1 MIPGQDVLPLIF
13 NRLITLYQSSQHS
26 SFKSIFLSYL
36 SFTPTSD
43 QADLIDLLSDF
54 ISNQNE
60 REIMVIRG
68 YAGTGKTNMVAALS
82 KTLPSF
88 KWRSAL
94 LAPTG
99 RAAKVLS
106 NYSQKPA
113 QTIHKKI
120 FRKTPTHDGGV
131 MFTLGENL
139 HRNTIFIVDE
149 ASMIGIDNPN
159 SESVYASLLESL
171 LEYVFSGDNC
181 KLILVGDTAQLPPVG
196 SNESPALN
204 IDYLKASYHLS
215 IKHIELKQVARQQD
229 ASGILKNATY
239 LRECISEVSDEFPK
253 LQPSKDVIRLQG
265 DELEDALNSAYS
277 KYGFNDVLI
286 VTRSNKRANAFNQS
300 VRNRIRYMDDDLCG
314 GDLMMV
320 VKNNYYWLDEKS
332 DAGFIANGDSLQVK
346 KILGRK
352 ELYGFNFAEC
362 VVQLCDYINAPELTL
377 NLLLDSV
384 NTDTSALT
392 KEQQQQLFAGVME
405 DVSDE
410 PIKGIRMAYLKNSP
424 FFNALQ
430 VKFNYAVTCHKA
442 QGGQWPCVFIDQG
455 YLTKEMLN
463 TEYIRWLYTAFT
475 RATEKVY
482 LMNFSDDFF
491 EA

>member
-1 MIPGQDVLPLIF
+1 LNKPL
-13 NRLITLYQSSQHS
+13 NNQS
-26 SFKSIFLSYL
+26 FISIFLSYL
-36 SFTPTSD
+36 SFTPTQD
-43 QADLIDLLSDF
+43 QSTLISLLAEF
-54 ISNQNE
+54 MLNSND
-60 REIMVIRG
+60 REIMVIKG

-106 NYSQKPA
+106 NYSEKPA

-120 FRKTPTHDGGV
+120 FRKIPTNDGGV
-131 MFTLGENL
+131 QFTLAENL
-139 HRNTIFIVDE
+139 HRNTVFIVDE
-149 ASMIGIDNPN
+149 ASMIGLDNPN
-159 SESVYASLLESL
+159 SESVYGSLLESL
-171 LEYVFSGDNC
+171 FEYVYSGDNC

-204 IDYLKASYHLS
+204 IDYLKAAYHFN
-215 IKHIELKQVARQQD
+215 IKHFELKQVARQQD
-229 ASGILKNATY
+229 ASGILVNATH
-239 LRECISEVSDEFPK
+239 LRECIVRESDEFPK
-253 LQPSKDVIRLQG
+253 LQTFKDVVRLSG
-265 DELEDALNSAYS
+265 DELEDALNNAYS

-286 VTRSNKRANAFNQS
+286 VTRSNKRANLFNQA
-300 VRNRIRYMDDDLCG
+300 VRTRIRYMDDDLCG

-320 VKNNYYWLDEKS
+320 VKNNYFWLDEKTE
-332 DAGFIANGDSLQVK
+332 AGFIANGDSLQIK
-346 KILGRK
+346 KITGRK

-362 VVQLCDYINAPELTL
+362 IVELCDYPNSPEITI
-377 NLLLDSV
+377 NLLLDSI

-392 KEQQQQLFAGVME
+392 KEQQQFLFEAVME
-405 DVSDE
+405 DVADQ
-410 PIKGIRMAYLKNSP
+410 PIKGLRMAYLKKNP
-424 FFNALQ
+424 YFNALQ

-463 TEYIRWLYTAFT
+463 VEYIRWLYTAFT
-475 RATEKVY
+475 RASEKVY

-491 EA
+491 ED

>member
-1 MIPGQDVLPLIF
+1 MSVTS
-13 NRLITLYQSSQHS
+13 NTHS
-26 SFKSIFLSYL
+26 FTSIFLSYL
-36 SFTPTSD
+36 SFVPTTD
-43 QADLIDLLSDF
+43 QSSLISLLSEF
-54 ISNQNE
+54 ITNSSE
-60 REIMVIRG
+60 REIMVIKG

-88 KWRSAL
+88 KWKSAL

-106 NYSQKPA
+106 NYSQRPA

-120 FRKTPTHDGGV
+120 FRKIPTENGGV
-131 MFTLGENL
+131 AFTLGENL

-149 ASMIGIDNPN
+149 ASMIGLDNPT
-159 SESVYASLLESL
+159 SDSVYGSLLESL
-171 LEYVFSGDNC
+171 FEYVFSGDNC

-196 SNESPALN
+196 SSDSPALN
-204 IDYLKASYHLS
+204 IDYLKAAYHLN
-215 IKHIELKQVARQQD
+215 IKYIELKQVARQQD
-229 ASGILKNATY
+229 ASGILKNATH
-239 LRECISEVSDEFPK
+239 LRECIANLSSEFPK
-253 LQPSKDVIRLQG
+253 LHTHADVIRLSG
-265 DELEDALNSAYS
+265 DDLEDAMNSAYS

-286 VTRSNKRANAFNQS
+286 VTRSNKRANLFNQS

-320 VKNNYYWLDEKS
+320 VKNNYFWLDEKTE
-332 DAGFIANGDSLQVK
+332 AGFIANGDSLQIK
-346 KILGRK
+346 KIIGRR

-362 VVQLCDYINAPELTL
+362 VVQLCDYPDAPEVTL
-377 NLLLDSV
+377 NLLLDSI

-392 KEQQQQLFAGVME
+392 KEQQQFLFQAVME
-405 DVSDE
+405 DVADQ
-410 PIKGIRMAYLKNSP
+410 PIKGLRLSYLRNSP
-424 FFNALQ
+424 YFNALQ

-455 YLTKEMLN
+455 YLTAEMMN
-463 TEYIRWLYTAFT
+463 VEYIRWLYTAFT

-491 EA
+491 D

>member
-1 MIPGQDVLPLIF
+1 MNQASSK
-13 NRLITLYQSSQHS
+13 QS
-26 SFKSIFLSYL
+26 FTSIFLSYL
-36 SFTPTSD
+36 SFVPTPD
-43 QADLIDLLSDF
+43 QSDLISLLSEF
-54 ISNQNE
+54 ITNSSE
-60 REIMVIRG
+60 REIMVIKG

-106 NYSQKPA
+106 NYSQRPA

-120 FRKTPTHDGGV
+120 FRKTPTADGGV
-131 MFTLGENL
+131 AFSLGENL

-149 ASMIGIDNPN
+149 ASMIGLDNPT
-159 SESVYASLLESL
+159 SDSVYGSLLESL
-171 LEYVFSGDNC
+171 FEYVFSGDNC

-196 SNESPALN
+196 SSDSPALN
-204 IDYLKASYHLS
+204 IDYLKAAYHLN
-215 IKHIELKQVARQQD
+215 IKCIELKQVARQQD
-229 ASGILKNATY
+229 ASGILKNATH
-239 LRECISEVSDEFPK
+239 LRECIANVSSEFPK
-253 LQPSKDVIRLQG
+253 LHTHADVIRLSG
-265 DELEDALNSAYS
+265 DELEDAMNSAYS
-277 KYGFNDVLI
+277 KYGYNDVLI
-286 VTRSNKRANAFNQS
+286 VTRSNKRANLFNQA
-300 VRNRIRYMDDDLCG
+300 VRARIRYMDDDLCG

-320 VKNNYYWLDEKS
+320 VKNNYFWLDEKTE
-332 DAGFIANGDSLQVK
+332 AGFIANGDSLQIK
-346 KILGRK
+346 KIVARR

-362 VVQLCDYINAPELTL
+362 VVQLCDYPDAPEVTL
-377 NLLLDSV
+377 NLVLDSI

-392 KEQQQQLFAGVME
+392 KEQQKELFERVME
-405 DVSDE
+405 DVADQ
-410 PIKGIRMAYLKNSP
+410 PIKGLRLSYLRNNP
-424 FFNALQ
+424 YFNALQ

-455 YLTKEMLN
+455 YLTAEMMN
-463 TEYIRWLYTAFT
+463 VEYIRWLYTAFT

-491 EA
+491 E

>member
-1 MIPGQDVLPLIF
+1 M
-13 NRLITLYQSSQHS
+13 NSS
-26 SFKSIFLSYL
+26 SFVSIFLSHL
-36 SFTPTSD
+36 SFTPTTD
-43 QADLIDLLSDF
+43 QSNLISLLSDF
-54 ISNQNE
+54 IASTNE
-60 REIMVIRG
+60 REIMVIKG

-88 KWRSAL
+88 KWRSIL

-106 NYSQKPA
+106 SYSQKPA

-139 HRNTIFIVDE
+139 HRNTVFIVDE
-149 ASMIGIDNPN
+149 ASMIGMDNPN

-171 LEYVFSGDNC
+171 FEYVYAGDNC

-204 IDYLKASYHLS
+204 IDLLKAAYHLS
-215 IKHIELKQVARQQD
+215 IRHIELKQVARQQD
-229 ASGILKNATY
+229 ASGILLNATH
-239 LRECISEVSDEFPK
+239 LRECILNFENDFPK
-253 LQPSKDVIRLQG
+253 LQTFPDVVRLGG

-286 VTRSNKRANAFNQS
+286 VTRSNKRANSFNQA
-300 VRNRIRYMDDDLCG
+300 VRQRIRYMEEDLSG

-320 VKNNYYWLDEKS
+320 VKNNYFWLDEKS
-332 DAGFIANGDSLQVK
+332 DAGFIANGDSLQIK
-346 KILGRK
+346 KITKRK
-352 ELYGFNFAEC
+352 EIYGFNFAEC
-362 VVQLCDYINAPELTL
+362 IVELCDYPNAPEVTL
-377 NLLLDSV
+377 NLLLDSI
-384 NTDTSALT
+384 NSDAPALS
-392 KEQQQQLFAGVME
+392 KEQQQHFFEAVME
-405 DVSDE
+405 DVADQ
-410 PIKGIRMAYLKNSP
+410 PVKGLRMAYLKSNP
-424 FFNALQ
+424 YFNALQ

-455 YLTKEMLN
+455 YLTKDMLN
-463 TEYIRWLYTAFT
+463 VEYIRWLYTAFT
-475 RATEKVY
+475 RASEKVY

-491 EA
+491 E

>member
-1 MIPGQDVLPLIF
+1 MNQASSK
-13 NRLITLYQSSQHS
+13 QS
-26 SFKSIFLSYL
+26 FTSIFLSYL
-36 SFTPTSD
+36 SFVPTPD
-43 QADLIDLLSDF
+43 QSDLISLLSEF
-54 ISNQNE
+54 ITNSSE
-60 REIMVIRG
+60 REIMVIKG

-106 NYSQKPA
+106 NYSQRPA

-120 FRKTPTHDGGV
+120 FRKTPTADGGV
-131 MFTLGENL
+131 AFSLGENL

-149 ASMIGIDNPN
+149 ASMIGLDNPT
-159 SESVYASLLESL
+159 SDSVYGSLLESL

-196 SNESPALN
+196 SSDSPALN
-204 IDYLKASYHLS
+204 IDYLKAAYHLN
-215 IKHIELKQVARQQD
+215 IKYIELKQVARQQD
-229 ASGILKNATY
+229 ASGILKNATH
-239 LRECISEVSDEFPK
+239 LRECIANVSSEFPK
-253 LQPSKDVIRLQG
+253 LHTHADVIRLSG
-265 DELEDALNSAYS
+265 DELEDAMNSAYS
-277 KYGFNDVLI
+277 KYGYNDVLI
-286 VTRSNKRANAFNQS
+286 VTRSNKRANLFNQA
-300 VRNRIRYMDDDLCG
+300 VRARIRYMDDDLCG

-320 VKNNYYWLDEKS
+320 VKNNYFWLDEKTE
-332 DAGFIANGDSLQVK
+332 AGFIANGDSLQIK
-346 KILGRK
+346 KIVSRR

-362 VVQLCDYINAPELTL
+362 VVQLCDYPDAPEVTL
-377 NLLLDSV
+377 NLVLDSI

-392 KEQQQQLFAGVME
+392 KEQQKELFERVME
-405 DVSDE
+405 DVADQ
-410 PIKGIRMAYLKNSP
+410 PIKGLRLSYLRNNP
-424 FFNALQ
+424 YFNALQ

-455 YLTKEMLN
+455 YLTAEMMN
-463 TEYIRWLYTAFT
+463 VEYIRWLYTAFT

-491 EA
+491 E

>member
-1 MIPGQDVLPLIF
+1 M
-13 NRLITLYQSSQHS
+13 
-26 SFKSIFLSYL
+26 FKNSPFVSTFLSYL
-36 SFTPTSD
+36 SFVPTSD
-43 QADLIDLLSDF
+43 QSNLINLLAEF
-54 ISNQNE
+54 ITNHNE
-60 REIMVIRG
+60 REVMVIKG

-82 KTLPSF
+82 KTLPNF
-88 KWRSAL
+88 KWKSVL

-106 NYSQKPA
+106 NYSEKPA

-120 FRKTPTHDGGV
+120 FRKIPTHDGGV
-131 MFTLGENL
+131 QFTLAENL
-139 HRNTIFIVDE
+139 HKNTVFIVDE
-149 ASMIGIDNPN
+149 ASMIGLDNPN

-171 LEYVFSGDNC
+171 FEYVYSGDNC

-196 SNESPALN
+196 SNDSPALN
-204 IDYLKASYHLS
+204 IDFLKASYHLN
-215 IKHIELKQVARQQD
+215 IKHIELRQVARQQN
-229 ASGILKNATY
+229 ASGILLNATH
-239 LRECISEVSDEFPK
+239 LRECISNESVDFPK
-253 LQPSKDVIRLQG
+253 LQSFKDVVRLSG

-286 VTRSNKRANAFNQS
+286 VTRSNKRANLFNQA

-320 VKNNYYWLDEKS
+320 VKNNYFWLDEKS
-332 DAGFIANGDSLQVK
+332 DAGFIANGDSLQIK
-346 KILGRK
+346 KITARR

-362 VVQLCDYINAPELTL
+362 IVELCDYPNSPEISL

-384 NTDTSALT
+384 STEAPALT
-392 KEQQQQLFAGVME
+392 KEQQQYLFEAVME
-405 DVSDE
+405 DVADQ
-410 PIKGIRMAYLKNSP
+410 PIKGLRIAYLKKSP
-424 FFNALQ
+424 YYNALQ

-463 TEYIRWLYTAFT
+463 IEYIRWLYTAFT
-475 RATEKVY
+475 RASEKVY

-491 EA
+491 E

>member
-1 MIPGQDVLPLIF
+1 VNKRQ
-13 NRLITLYQSSQHS
+13 NTS
-26 SFKSIFLSYL
+26 SFYSIFTNYL

-43 QADLIDLLSDF
+43 QSLLITLLSEF
-54 ISNQNE
+54 ISSLNE
-60 REIMVIRG
+60 REIMVIKG

-88 KWRSAL
+88 KWRSVL

-120 FRKTPTHDGGV
+120 FKKTLSHDGSV
-131 MFTLGENL
+131 QFTLGENL

-171 LEYVFSGDNC
+171 FEYVFSGDHC

-196 SNESPALN
+196 SNDSPALN
-204 IDYLKASYHLS
+204 IDFLKASYHLN
-215 IKHIELKQVARQQD
+215 IKQVELKQVARQQD
-229 ASGILKNATY
+229 ASGILLNATH
-239 LRECISEVSDEFPK
+239 LRECILNFEGAFPK
-253 LQPSKDVIRLQG
+253 LNLFPDVVRLSG
-265 DELEDALNSAYS
+265 DELEDALNNAYS
-277 KYGFNDVLI
+277 KYGFNEVLI
-286 VTRSNKRANAFNQS
+286 VTRSNKRANLFNQAI
-300 VRNRIRYMDDDLCG
+300 RNRIRYMDDDLCG

-320 VKNNYYWLDEKS
+320 VKNNYFWLDEKS
-332 DAGFIANGDSLQVK
+332 DAGFIANGDSLQIR

-352 ELYGFNFAEC
+352 EIYGFNFAEC
-362 VVQLCDYINAPELTL
+362 IVELCDYPDAPEISL
-377 NLLLDSV
+377 NLLLDTAS
-384 NTDTSALT
+384 TDTSALT
-392 KEQQQQLFAGVME
+392 KEQQQQLFEAVMN
-405 DVSDE
+405 DVADQ
-410 PIKGIRMAYLKNSP
+410 PIKGLRMAYLKNNP
-424 FFNALQ
+424 YFNALQ

-463 TEYIRWLYTAFT
+463 IEYIRWLYTAFT
-475 RATEKVY
+475 RASERVY

-491 EA
+491 D